1 MGGMDMH
8 PHLANNGGVA
18 FHRKQGVKQMK
29 KTFSAAV
36 ALSVFAAP
44 AIAANL
50 ENPLYMPKQGAVY
63 SKTSAGVMYKVA
75 DDSKAMQAKN
85 HDGATEFP
93 IWRLQEELGYGIL
106 DNLEAYAKFGYTH
119 DGDIDRKGMH
129 LGRAGL
135 KYRAIDTDDGW
146 AWDLYADA
154 QLGGVSPMS
163 GAYTNQGFNYDN
175 YSNGRWGF
183 HVGTQFGK
191 QWSKFSA
198 AGFVEVLRTFGNDNN
213 EIDVTGYNVE
223 LAPGVYMPMTSLGFA
238 DEISVDLKSATEVNA
253 GLKMF
258 YQLDDRWSF
267 GGGFTFKHHSDNGV
281 EGLASGL
288 GTMPNAVATQLAVM
302 QGQPAEAAALVGAA
316 VQQKIVD
323 GLMSKVEDMEDG
335 FDEYIVNLTA
345 AYQLTDATQVAVYGE
360 YTFDES
366 HAQSQNG
373 TDVKAELGVR
383 LNVQF

>member
-29 KTFSAAV
+29 KTLSAAV

-50 ENPLYMPKQGAVY
+50 ENPLYMPKQGTGY

-93 IWRLQEELGYGIL
+93 IWRVQEELGYGIL

-135 KYRAIDTDDGW
+135 KYRAIDTEDGW

-163 GAYTNQGFNYDN
+163 GAYTAQGFNYDN

-213 EIDVTGYNVE
+213 EIDVTGMPFPVDLTALE
-223 LAPGVYMPMTSLGFA
+223 QGVVVFNNKQFGFP
-238 DEISVDLKSATEVNA
+238 DEISVDLKSTTEVNA

-281 EGLASGL
+281 EGLASDLSEIKTGM
-288 GTMPNAVATQLAVM
+288 GAT
-302 QGQPAEAAALVGAA
+302 
-316 VQQKIVD
+316 VD
-323 GLMSKVEDMEDG
+323 GALTANKAQEQAISKLMAVVEDMEDG

>member
-1 MGGMDMH
+1 
-8 PHLANNGGVA
+8 
-18 FHRKQGVKQMK
+18 MK
-29 KTFSAAV
+29 KTISAAV
-36 ALSVFAAP
+36 ALSIFAAP

-50 ENPLYMPKQGAVY
+50 ENPLYMPKQGTGY
-63 SKTSAGVMYKVA
+63 SKTSAGVMYKIA
-75 DDSKAMQAKN
+75 DDSAAHVTKN

-93 IWRLQEELGYGIL
+93 IWRVHEELGYGIL

-135 KYRAIDTDDGW
+135 KYRAIDTDTGW
-146 AWDLYADA
+146 VWDLYADA
-154 QLGGVSPMS
+154 QLGGISEMS
-163 GAYTNQGFNYDN
+163 GAYTATGFDYDN

-183 HVGTQFGK
+183 HVGTSVGK
-191 QWSKFSA
+191 AWSKFSM

-213 EIDVTGYNVE
+213 SIDISSMASQANAAV
-223 LAPGVYMPMTSLGFA
+223 APYGLTMLP
-238 DEISVDLKSATEVNA
+238 DEISVDLKSTTEVNA
-253 GLKMF
+253 GLKAF

-267 GGGFTFKHHSDNGV
+267 GGGLTFKHHADNGV
-281 EGLASGL
+281 EGLATDLPDVS
-288 GTMPNAVATQLAVM
+288 AVPAIQAQ
-302 QGQPAEAAALVGAA
+302 QGALV
-316 VQQKIVD
+316 Q
-323 GLMSKVEDMEDG
+323 GLLNKVADMNDG

-345 AYQLTDATQVAVYGE
+345 AYQMTDAMQVAIYGE
-360 YTFDES
+360 YTFDDA

>member
-1 MGGMDMH
+1 
-8 PHLANNGGVA
+8 
-18 FHRKQGVKQMK
+18 MK
-29 KTFSAAV
+29 KTISAAV

-75 DDSKAMQAKN
+75 DSSDAHVKKQ

-93 IWRLQEELGYGIL
+93 IWRLHEELGYGIL

-135 KYRAIDTDDGW
+135 KYRAIETDTGW

-154 QLGGVSPMS
+154 QLGGISEMS
-163 GAYTNQGFNYDN
+163 GSYAANGFTYDN

-183 HVGTQFGK
+183 HVGTLVGRT
-191 QWSKFSA
+191 WSKFSA

-213 EIDVTGYNVE
+213 SIEIKEIDASKAGF
-223 LAPGVYMPMTSLGFA
+223 GVLDRATLTALGFT
-238 DEISVDLKSATEVNA
+238 DEISVDLKSTTEVNA

-258 YQLDDRWSF
+258 YQMDDRWSF
-267 GGGFTFKHHSDNGV
+267 GGGFTYKHHADNGV
-281 EGLASGL
+281 EGLATNLNEPAISAIPVAPGVTVPATMVQNGL
-288 GTMPNAVATQLAVM
+288 
-302 QGQPAEAAALVGAA
+302 
-316 VQQKIVD
+316 VD
-323 GLMSKVEDMEDG
+323 GLLKEVADMEDG
-335 FDEYIVNLTA
+335 FDEYVLNLTA
-345 AYQLTDATQVAVYGE
+345 AYQLTDTTQVAVYGE
-360 YTFDES
+360 YTFDEA
-366 HAQSQNG
+366 HAKSQNG

-383 LNVQF
+383 MNVQF

>member
-1 MGGMDMH
+1 
-8 PHLANNGGVA
+8 
-18 FHRKQGVKQMK
+18 MK
-29 KTFSAAV
+29 KTISAAV

-50 ENPLYMPKQGAVY
+50 ENPLYMPKQGMGY

-75 DDSKAMQAKN
+75 DDTEAMKLKQ

-93 IWRLQEELGYGIL
+93 IWRVQEELGYGIL

-135 KYRAIDTDDGW
+135 KYRAIDTDTGW

-163 GAYTNQGFNYDN
+163 GSYAANGFTYDN

-183 HVGTQFGK
+183 HVGTQVGK
-191 QWSKFSA
+191 AWSNFSM

-213 EIDVTGYNVE
+213 EIAIKEIDASEAGF
-223 LAPGVYMPMTSLGFA
+223 GVLDRATLTALGFT

-267 GGGFTFKHHSDNGV
+267 GGGFTYKHHADNGV
-281 EGLASGL
+281 EGLATTLNAPSISAIPVAPGVTVPA
-288 GTMPNAVATQLAVM
+288 TM
-302 QGQPAEAAALVGAA
+302 
-316 VQQKIVD
+316 VQQGLVD
-323 GLMSKVEDMEDG
+323 GLLEKVADMNDG
-335 FDEYIVNLTA
+335 FDEYVLNLTA
-345 AYQLTDATQVAVYGE
+345 AYQLDDAMQVAVYGE
-360 YTFDES
+360 YTFDD
-366 HAQSQNG
+366 ANKMSQNG